1 MNRYILKALFTMPK
15 ICQRKSLLRL
25 NGKQIYLAGGD
36 FTLEANLSFSLDHK
50 YSPSEG

>member
-1 MNRYILKALFTMPK
+1 MNRYILKAQFTTPN